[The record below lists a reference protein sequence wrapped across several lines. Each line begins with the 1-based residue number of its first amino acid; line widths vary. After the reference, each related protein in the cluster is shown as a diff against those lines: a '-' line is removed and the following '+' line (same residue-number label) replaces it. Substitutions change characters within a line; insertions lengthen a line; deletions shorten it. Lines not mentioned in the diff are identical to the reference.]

1 MAFLFS
7 SCNRHSFLTTKI
19 KTMVLTTTNSIE
31 GFRII
36 EYKGIVTGLS
46 YNSSYSYKGV
56 KVSFKDMF
64 NTKNYR
70 KAYQEAYEEGL
81 QSIKEEAFQKLKK
94 NAEALN
100 ANAVVGIKVDIEP
113 LSQSSMLIISITGTA
128 VSVATEK

>member
-1 MAFLFS
+1 
-7 SCNRHSFLTTKI
+7 
-19 KTMVLTTTNSIE
+19 
-31 GFRII
+31 
-36 EYKGIVTGLS
+36 
-46 YNSSYSYKGV
+46 
-56 KVSFKDMF
+56 MF